1 MARCASP
8 VRTLCIARR
17 VAEQQQPST
26 PPSPLCHAPP
36 CMPHPAVATWD
47 AYATLSTL
55 VSGAGRPDGVHRGA
69 GWFAA
74 LSHAPSA
81 ELNLCGL
88 DPRATADGAAELVAA
103 LGPDLPAV
111 VFTSAAPP
119 GGRAGRAAGG
129 GVRDG
134 ERAGAADALRP
145 PATARRDGRLPRRAR
160 RDRAGGRRRPRADR
174 GGAPHRPRPRRRHHR
189 GGRDEGIA
197 QPWLAWDG
205 EEPVSTV
212 WLVAH
217 DGFVGV
223 REMMTPLRHQRRGA
237 GRSLLATALAATWT
251 PATEHAVLLATPAGT
266 RLYAS
271 LGFDVADDV
280 VTCYRGLEDDV
291 KAAIGQA
298 P

>member
-1 MARCASP
+1 
-8 VRTLCIARR
+8 
-17 VAEQQQPST
+17 
-26 PPSPLCHAPP
+26 
-36 CMPHPAVATWD
+36 MPHPAVATWD

-111 VFTSAAPP
+111 VFTSAAL
-119 GGRAGRAAGG
+119 RA
-129 GVRDG
+129 GVRDVLLAAG
-134 ERAGAADALRP
+134 FETASVPEPLMRCDRPPPPAATDAFRVAPATTAPEVDAALALTAEAHRIDRALVAATIGAA
-145 PATARRDGRLPRRAR
+145 AT
-160 RDRAGGRRRPRADR
+160 
-174 GGAPHRPRPRRRHHR
+174 
-189 GGRDEGIA
+189 EGIA

-205 EEPVSTV
+205 DEPVSTV

-223 REMMTPLRHQRRGA
+223 REMMTPPRHQRRGA

>member
-1 MARCASP
+1 M
-8 VRTLCIARR
+8 T
-17 VAEQQQPST
+17 QPS
-26 PPSPLCHAPP
+26 
-36 CMPHPAVATWD
+36 VATWE

-55 VSGAGRPDGVHRGA
+55 VSGAGRPDGVHRGE

-88 DPRATADGAAELVAA
+88 DPRATAAGVAELVAA

-111 VFTSAAPP
+111 VFTSAAVP
-119 GGRAGRAAGG
+119 GDVRGVLLDAGFETASVPEPLMRC
-129 GVRDG
+129 D
-134 ERAGAADALRP
+134 RP
-145 PATARRDGRLPRRAR
+145 PAPVASHTFRVAPATEAHEVDAALALTAEAHRI
-160 RDRAGGRRRPRADR
+160 DRALIAATI
-174 GGAPHRPRPRRRHHR
+174 GAAAAH
-189 GGRDEGIA
+189 GLA

-205 EEPVSTV
+205 DEAVSTV
-212 WLVAH
+212 WLVAQ

-223 REMMTPLRHQRRGA
+223 REMMTPTRHQRRGA
-237 GRSLLATALAATWT
+237 GRCLLAAALAATWT
-251 PATEHAVLLATPAGT
+251 PATEHALLLSTPAGR

-271 LGFDVADDV
+271 LGFHVADEV

-298 P
+298 PG